1 MNIVSAT
8 EQASP
13 FATGYNTELCTDRKK
28 KDGFW
33 VEVPRRSLVETFPDL
48 CQIDM
53 WGEKVCTTLDD
64 YPRGEGKI
72 ISCKAAYNQDKEFF
86 EKVRSGVES
95 ENWTKKEMKKVLQW
109 VFNCTGK
116 LSAQVCP
123 VGPTE

>member
-1 MNIVSAT
+1 MNQVSAVG
-8 EQASP
+8 QAIT
-13 FATGYNTELCTDRKK
+13 FATGYQAELWADRRK

-33 VEVPRRSLVETFPDL
+33 VEVPRRSLVETFPEL

-64 YPRGEGKI
+64 YPRGEGKT
-72 ISCKAAYNQDKEFF
+72 ISCKAAYVQDKEFF
-86 EKVRSGVES
+86 EQVLNGVES

-116 LSAQVCP
+116 LPVQRCAQP
-123 VGPTE
+123 SS